1 MGLAAPMTINELH
14 KITGDAIA
22 KGRGAARVGV
32 NLSTFPQ
39 PDDDG
44 IVMPA
49 SAAGCDWLESAEET
63 TAPGY
68 WLVIEG

>member
-1 MGLAAPMTINELH
+1 MTIRDLH
-14 KITGDAIA
+14 ALTERMIEAGC
-22 KGRGAARVGV
+22 GSARVGV
-32 NLSTFPQ
+32 NLSTFPS

-49 SAAGCDWLESAEET
+49 SGAGCDWLESADET
-63 TAPGY
+63 TEPGH

>member
-1 MGLAAPMTINELH
+1 MTIQELH
-14 KITGDAIA
+14 DQLADCIA
-22 KGRGAARVGV
+22 KGHGSARVGV
-32 NLSTFPQ
+32 NLSTFPS

-49 SAAGCDWLESAEET
+49 SGAGCDWLESAEET
-63 TAPGY
+63 TEPGH

>member
-1 MGLAAPMTINELH
+1 MAIQELH
-14 KITGDAIA
+14 EITANAIA
-22 KGRGAARVGV
+22 KGHGSARVGV
-32 NLSTFPQ
+32 NLSTFPS

-49 SAAGCDWLESAEET
+49 SGAGCDWLESEET
-63 TAPGY
+63 DATGH

>member
-1 MGLAAPMTINELH
+1 MTIQELH
-14 KITGDAIA
+14 EITTNAIA
-22 KGRGAARVGV
+22 RGHGSARVGV
-32 NLSTFPQ
+32 NLSTFPS

-49 SAAGCDWLESAEET
+49 SGAGCDWLESAKKT
-63 TAPGY
+63 YAPGH